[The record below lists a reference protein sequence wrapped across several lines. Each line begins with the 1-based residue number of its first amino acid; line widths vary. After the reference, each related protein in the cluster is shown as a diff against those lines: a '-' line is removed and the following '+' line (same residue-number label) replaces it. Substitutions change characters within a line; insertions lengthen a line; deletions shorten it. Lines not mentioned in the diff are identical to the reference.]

1 MTHIETQQAKT
12 PSHHLFLVEKKEKY
26 LKKIF
31 SNDLI
36 YYIEDLLGV
45 SFFMERIGPM
55 KASSANM
62 ANKTNKQVSL

>member
-45 SFFMERIGPM
+45 SFLHGADR
-55 KASSANM
+55 
-62 ANKTNKQVSL
+62 TNEGLISKHG